1 MVTVRPTISLLLL
14 YEGPPFMSSR
24 PHLLDAL
31 SDQVLL
37 CDGGMGSRVQMLD
50 LEVERDYWGQ
60 ENCTEILNLSRP
72 ELVREIHRGYYEA
85 GADMVETNT
94 FGGSIVTLSEFDL
107 QDRAREIN
115 RTAATLAREAADSFA
130 DDRHRYVMGSIGPG
144 TKLPTLNNIDYD
156 TLEAGIIEQCRG
168 LIDGGVDGFL
178 IETCQD
184 TLQIKA
190 AVNAAKQARLELN
203 SDAPIFVQV
212 TVETT
217 GTLLVGPDIAAAAT
231 VVESLGVPS
240 LGLNC
245 ATGPQEMAEH
255 VRWLSENWPGLLSI
269 QPNAGLPELVD
280 GQTVY
285 PLGPDEMAVWVE
297 RFVKED
303 GLNLI
308 GGCCGTSVPHIAAL
322 DKMLRRLGGDR
333 LRPKPI
339 KRNAVWM
346 PSVASLY
353 TQTPLRQE
361 NSYFSIGERCNANGS
376 KKWRELQEAQDWDG
390 CVAIGR
396 EQAAEG
402 SNALDLCTAFVGRNE
417 TAEMNEVVS
426 RFTSSVNAPLVI
438 DSTETPVI
446 EAALKRH
453 GGKPIINSINFE
465 DGEEHAHDRMKLA
478 RKFGA
483 AMIAL
488 TIDEVGMAKEPH
500 DKLRIAERLVDFAC
514 TQYGLPQSDLMI
526 DPLTFTIATGVE
538 DDRKLGVWTLEGIR
552 MIREKFPDIQIILGL
567 SNISFGLNPAARAVL
582 NSVFLDHA
590 VKAGMTG
597 AIVHV
602 SKIRPL
608 HLIAPEEVKVAEDL
622 IFDRRTEDY
631 DPLQKLL
638 ELFAGRKAAD
648 AVKKRRAE
656 TPAERL
662 KDRIVDGDRKGI
674 EEDLEAAMQTMP
686 ALDIINTVLLDGM
699 KVVGELFGAGKMQL
713 PFVLQSAE
721 TMKTAVAW
729 LEPHMERVE
738 GQHRGTM
745 VLATVKGDVHD
756 IGKNLVDIILTNNGY
771 QVINLGIKVPL
782 ADMITAAKEHKAD
795 AIGMS
800 GLLVKST
807 VIMRENLEEMHRQG
821 IDVPVILGGAALT
834 RNYVEEECAASYGG
848 GEPGHVAYARDA
860 FDGLSLMD
868 TISQGKFNDYL
879 TAIQT
884 KRAGKSA
891 RRNARAPEIQET
903 RGFGT
908 VDKEAARARR
918 ARIAGSEAVLTP
930 PFWGAKVVEAAPNAV
945 LPFLNE
951 RSLYQFQWGFRK
963 QGRSL
968 EEFMEYAKTEL
979 RPVMKRMLAL
989 CAEQDVLRPQA
1000 IYGYWKAAGDGNDLV
1015 LFEEDGITEAT
1026 RFTLPRQPKEDGECI
1041 ADFVRDIHDPE
1052 RDVIGLQVV
1061 TVGQKASD
1069 LAREWFEADRY
1080 QDYLYLHG
1088 LSVEMAE
1095 AMAEY
1100 THKRIR
1106 AELGFAAEDDR
1117 DMEKML
1123 SQSYRGS
1130 RYSFG
1135 YPACPRLE
1143 DQEPILRLLGAE
1155 RVGISLS
1162 DGYQLHPEQ
1171 STSALV
1177 FLNPRAKYFTV

>member
-1 MVTVRPTISLLLL
+1 
-14 YEGPPFMSSR
+14 MSSR

-72 ELVREIHRGYYEA
+72 ELVREIHRGYFEA

-94 FGGSIVTLSEFDL
+94 FGGSILTLAEFDL
-107 QDRAREIN
+107 QDRTREIN
-115 RTAATLAREAADSFA
+115 RIAAGLAREAAETFS

-144 TKLPTLNNIDYD
+144 TKLPTLGNVDYD
-156 TLEAGIIEQCRG
+156 TLEAAITEQCRG

-190 AVNAAKQARLELN
+190 AVNAAKLARIELG

-231 VVESLGVPS
+231 AIHALDVPS

-255 VRWLSENWPGLLSI
+255 VRWLSENWPGLISI

-280 GQTVY
+280 GSTFY
-285 PLGPDEMAVWVE
+285 PLSPDEMAVWME
-297 RFVKED
+297 RFIIED

-308 GGCCGTSVPHIAAL
+308 GGCCGTSTPHIQGL
-322 DKMLRRLGGDR
+322 DAMLRRRGGGR
-333 LRPKPI
+333 LRPAPVSRKP
-339 KRNAVWM
+339 VWI
-346 PSVASLY
+346 PSVSSLY
-353 TQTPLRQE
+353 SQTPLRQE

-376 KKWRELQEAQDWDG
+376 KKWRELQEAGDWDG
-390 CVAIGR
+390 CVAVGR

-402 SNALDLCTAFVGRNE
+402 SNSLDVCTAFVGRDE
-417 TAEMNEVVS
+417 VAEMSEVIT

-446 EAALKRH
+446 EAALKLH

-465 DGEEHAHDRMKLA
+465 DGEQHAHDRMKLA
-478 RKFGA
+478 KKFGA

-488 TIDEVGMAKEPH
+488 TIDEVGMAKMPE

-514 TQYGLPQSDLMI
+514 NQYGLPQSDLMI
-526 DPLTFTIATGVE
+526 DPLTFTIATGME
-538 DDRKLGVWTLEGIR
+538 DDRKLGAWTLEGIR
-552 MIREKFPDIQIILGL
+552 LIREKFPDIQIILGL

-608 HLIAPEEVKVAEDL
+608 HLIAAEEVKVAEDL
-622 IFDRRTEDY
+622 IYDRRTPDY

-662 KDRIVDGDRKGI
+662 KERIVDGERKGI
-674 EEDLEAAMQTMP
+674 EEDLEAAMKEMT
-686 ALDIINTVLLDGM
+686 ALDIINNVLLDGM
-699 KVVGELFGAGKMQL
+699 KVVGELFGSGKMQL

-782 ADMITAAKEHKAD
+782 ADMIAAAKEHNAH

-807 VIMRENLEEMHRQG
+807 VIMRENLEEMKRQG
-821 IDVPVILGGAALT
+821 IDLPVILGGAALT
-834 RNYVEEECAASYGG
+834 RNYVEEECARAYGG
-848 GEPGHVAYARDA
+848 GEPGRVAYARDA

-868 TISQGKFNDYL
+868 KVAHQGFDDYL

-884 KRAGKSA
+884 KRAGKSG
-891 RRNARAPEIQET
+891 RKNARAPEIAET
-903 RGFGT
+903 RGFEPI
-908 VDKEAARARR
+908 DPAAARERR
-918 ARIAGSEAVLTP
+918 ARIAGTITPPTP
-930 PFWGAKVVEAAPNAV
+930 PFWGPRLVESVPNAV

-979 RPVMKRMLAL
+979 RPVLKRMLAL
-989 CAEQDVLRPQA
+989 NAEQDILRPQA
-1000 IYGYWKAAGDGNDLV
+1000 LYGYWKAAGDGNDLV
-1015 LFEEDGITEAT
+1015 LFEEDGTTEAA

-1041 ADFVRDIHDPE
+1041 ADFVRDINDNV
-1052 RDVIGLQVV
+1052 RDVVGLQIV

-1069 LAREWFEADRY
+1069 LAREWFEENRY

-1106 AELGFAAEDDR
+1106 AELGYAAEDDR

-1155 RVGISLS
+1155 RIGVSLS

-1177 FLNPRAKYFTV
+1177 ILNPRAKYFTV